1 MAYFSQLSLSLLLQ
15 KNNPETVDVHSRQPC
30 TKNLRFHK
38 TVMRIRNLL
47 AIVILFAA
55 ISFSS
60 CSSKGGSDSPTNPC
74 SGTTITVT
82 GTITHTSGAGATNGS
97 ISASASGST
106 GFTFNINGGA
116 FQSSGNFTGLAAG
129 SYTITA
135 KDGSGCVGSNSFTVN
150 NSDACLAVAFT
161 VGGTATNATP
171 CLIPENGS
179 ITVATSGG
187 GTGFTYNLN
196 NGSFQASPTFS
207 NLAPNTYTVGAK
219 EASGCIK
226 TVNVTVNP
234 APQGTLFAAVK
245 TIITANCALSGCHS
259 GAIPTGGLDFTQN
272 CVIVAN
278 AARIKLKAVDNFN
291 TINQMPPPPATG
303 LSLADRNAIT
313 NWVNAGG
320 LYSN

>member
-1 MAYFSQLSLSLLLQ
+1 
-15 KNNPETVDVHSRQPC
+15 
-30 TKNLRFHK
+30 
-38 TVMRIRNLL
+38 MRIRNLFSIL
-47 AIVILFAA
+47 ILPAVI
-55 ISFSS
+55 IFSS
-60 CSSKGGSDSPTNPC
+60 CSSKGGGGGPTNPC
-74 SGTTITVT
+74 SGVTITVT
-82 GTITHTSGAGATNGS
+82 GTVTNTSGAGATNGS

-135 KDGSGCVGSNSFTVN
+135 KNGSGCTGSNSFTVN
-150 NSDACLAVAFT
+150 NNDPCLAVSFT
-161 VGGTATNATP
+161 VSGTATNATP
-171 CLIPENGS
+171 CLSTENGS
-179 ITVATSGG
+179 ITASTSGG

-196 NGSFQASPTFS
+196 NGVFQASSTFS
-207 NLAPNTYTVGAK
+207 NLAANTYTVGAK
-219 EASGCIK
+219 ETGGCIK
-226 TVNVTVNP
+226 TVTVTVNP

-259 GAIPTGGLDFTQN
+259 GSAPTGGLDFTQN

-278 AARIKLKAVDNFN
+278 SGRIKVRAVDNFN
-291 TINQMPPPPATG
+291 TANQMPPPPAIG

-320 LYSN
+320 LYTN